1 MLPGDDHG
9 DDGHGVDDVGGDDV
23 PGGDDRGGGGDYGGD
38 DDDQGGGGDLQQM
51 RVRHPRLREE
61 DLQDGM
67 QLRGDD
73 GGVAESK
80 HIT

>member
-1 MLPGDDHG
+1 MSPGYDD
-9 DDGHGVDDVGGDDV
+9 D
-23 PGGDDRGGGGDYGGD
+23 GGGGGGGGNNGSYDDGDGGDSGDNGSD